1 MLNVDTKVFTLSHI
15 NDGYLK
21 PPEVCGSVSKI
32 VDVLKHELAIIDGF
46 EMSDDVADVMRRN
59 IAHSFK
65 TGAKPFTMVIKDN
78 TDTKHLFRVDK
89 QTIKIGVNLK

>member
-1 MLNVDTKVFTLSHI
+1 MLNVDTKLFTLSHI
-15 NDGYLK
+15 SGGYLN

-46 EMSDDVADVMRRN
+46 EMSDDVAEAMRRN

-65 TGAKPFTMVIKDN
+65 PESKPFTMVVKDN

-89 QTIKIGVNLK
+89 QTLKIGVNLK